1 MKQNNKLIF
10 YSRYRKKR
18 QRIAIRRH
26 RSCCEK
32 NVDDVGDLAGDLL
45 DDIGGKAGETAGDFG
60 ALAGDLLDDIG
71 GNAGETAGDV
81 DGIAEDVLRGQGR
94 LGELC
99 VTVLYP
105 TFCLKL
111 RSRFPFLSHHI
122 TIYLHKSS
130 IEPELL
136 GFGITVQQR
145 SAVNCWTQHVN
156 KYVQLSSSAS
166 GRNHTDR
173 ELCWGKLF
181 VCVFV

>member
-105 TFCLKL
+105 IFCLKL
-111 RSRFPFLSHHI
+111 RSRFPFL
-122 TIYLHKSS
+122 
-130 IEPELL
+130 
-136 GFGITVQQR
+136 
-145 SAVNCWTQHVN
+145 
-156 KYVQLSSSAS
+156 
-166 GRNHTDR
+166 
-173 ELCWGKLF
+173 
-181 VCVFV
+181 